1 MDRDGWP
8 GLLDE
13 TVVLNVT
20 VRCGLGGFAGS
31 AVLPP
36 DMDDR
41 RGVASLELD
50 AMMQAGFYAA
60 RGCPIS
66 DDGLLPMRALLNDSR
81 L

>member
-1 MDRDGWP
+1 MVRGCWL

-13 TVVLNVT
+13 TVVLKVT
-20 VRCGLGGFAGS
+20 VRCGFAGFMGD

-50 AMMQAGFYAA
+50 AMVQAGFYVALV
-60 RGCPIS
+60 
-66 DDGLLPMRALLNDSR
+66 DG
-81 L
+81 